1 MLEALESIFCF
12 IRNFQIGNYYEEDS
26 LQLQNMCIWDSNL
39 LPVLTFS
46 SSNLESMHCLK
57 YDIINIYNTSLII
70 TKYFHLKSL
79 ILNTIILSAN
89 FSTNQ

>member
-26 LQLQNMCIWDSNL
+26 LQLQNMCIWDNNL

-46 SSNLESMHCLK
+46 SSNLESMHSLM
-57 YDIINIYNTSLII
+57 YDIINTSLII
-70 TKYFHLKSL
+70 TIYFHLKSL
-79 ILNTIILSAN
+79 ILNIIILSAN
-89 FSTNQ
+89 FSTDQ

>member
-26 LQLQNMCIWDSNL
+26 LQLQNMCIWDNNL

-46 SSNLESMHCLK
+46 SSNLESMHSLM
-57 YDIINIYNTSLII
+57 YDIINIYIADNYYIFPFEII
-70 TKYFHLKSL
+70 NSQYHYFVCQL
-79 ILNTIILSAN
+79 
-89 FSTNQ
+89 FY

>member
-26 LQLQNMCIWDSNL
+26 LQLQNMCIWDNNL

-46 SSNLESMHCLK
+46 SSNLESMHSLM
-57 YDIINIYNTSLII
+57 YDIINTSLII
-70 TKYFHLKSL
+70 TIYFHLKSL

-89 FSTNQ
+89 VSTDQ

>member
-26 LQLQNMCIWDSNL
+26 LQLQNMCIWDNNL

-46 SSNLESMHCLK
+46 SSNLESMHSLM
-57 YDIINIYNTSLII
+57 YDIINTSLII
-70 TKYFHLKSL
+70 TIYFHLKSL
-79 ILNTIILSAN
+79 ILNNIILSAN
-89 FSTNQ
+89 FSTDQ